1 MMFLFFRLGTSF
13 DIRDFHYTILSNG
26 PVPLDV
32 LEKIIND
39 WIQSKMTQTSSKPP
53 SGPLHVTCDP
63 AGTVNYACNIQS
75 NVYMIL
81 TLVLL
86 ISMKVS

>member
-1 MMFLFFRLGTSF
+1 MCLFFLLDKAF

-39 WIQSKMTQTSSKPP
+39 WIQSKTTQTSSQPP
-53 SGPLHVTCDP
+53 SGSLHVTCGP
-63 AGTVNYACNIQS
+63 AGTVNYAINIQS

-81 TLVLL
+81 ILVLL

>member
-1 MMFLFFRLGTSF
+1 MMFLFFHLGTSF

-39 WIQSKMTQTSSKPP
+39 WIQSKTTQTSSQPP
-53 SGPLHVTCDP
+53 SGPLHVTCAP
-63 AGTVNYACNIQS
+63 VSYAINVQS
-75 NVYMIL
+75 NVYLIL